1 MNESASTASSVAL
14 ERAYLLVVNIPHF
27 VDRSGG
33 IHLERAWHQDLLEH
47 VGYLPSLRV
56 ASPRRHISDAH
67 GEDLVPFTG
76 PAEIFIA
83 LPPMS
88 SLSNG
93 VLTLPTTTCALLKA
107 VGQAD
112 IVHCGVAGWPFP
124 LGWIAAGAARW
135 RHRLLLV
142 VVESAPWRPADPDAG
157 HWWEKLRGSLYEL
170 LASRVCRAADLALF
184 TQPSYRDAM
193 HPHGRGPAFVVPATW
208 IHGEDIVDDVDAVDA
223 VDAVDV
229 WQSKRLEPV
238 RLLFAGRLVV
248 EKGVGVLLEALALI
262 DADGGTIH
270 VDFVGVGDSEAKIDA
285 AAKRFKHVVVRR
297 LAPVSYGAPFFSLI
311 DRYHAVVVPSLTDEQ
326 PRILFDAAARAIP
339 VIASATAGIRP
350 HVTDGQT
357 GILTKPGDVESLV
370 GALRGPGS
378 NAAVLEV
385 LGKRSLRNARG
396 ATHTAMHARRRQLID
411 EHLGSSLGQRRR

>member
-1 MNESASTASSVAL
+1 MNVSASTAPSVAV
-14 ERAYLLVVNIPHF
+14 EHAYLLVVNIPHF
-27 VDRSGG
+27 VDQSGD

-47 VGYLPSLRV
+47 VSYLPRLRV
-56 ASPRRHISDAH
+56 ASPRRKISAAH
-67 GEDLVPFTG
+67 GEDLVPFSG
-76 PAEIFIA
+76 PVETFIA

-88 SLSNG
+88 SLGNG
-93 VLTLPTTTCALLKA
+93 MLALPTTIYALLKA
-107 VGQAD
+107 VGDAD

-157 HWWEKLRGSLYEL
+157 HWWEKLRGSLYER

-184 TQPSYRDAM
+184 TQPSYLDVM

-208 IHGEDIVDDVDAVDA
+208 IHGEDIVDDVEDVDA
-223 VDAVDV
+223 VSA
-229 WQSKRLEPV
+229 WQHKRLEPV
-238 RLLFAGRLVV
+238 RLLFAGRLVA
-248 EKGVGVLLEALALI
+248 EKGVGVLIEALAVI
-262 DADGGTIH
+262 DADGGAMQ
-270 VDFVGVGDSEAKIDA
+270 VDFVGAGDSAAKIDA
-285 AAKRFKHVVVRR
+285 AAERFKHVVIRR
-297 LAPVSYGAPFFSLI
+297 LDPVSYGAPFFSLI

-350 HVTDGQT
+350 YVADGQT
-357 GILTKPGDVESLV
+357 GILIKPGDVQSLV

-378 NAAVLEV
+378 NAAILEV
-385 LGKRSLRNARG
+385 LGKRSLRSARG
-396 ATHTAMHARRRQLID
+396 ATHTAMHARRRQLIA
-411 EHLGSSLGQRRR
+411 EHLGSSPPHQRR